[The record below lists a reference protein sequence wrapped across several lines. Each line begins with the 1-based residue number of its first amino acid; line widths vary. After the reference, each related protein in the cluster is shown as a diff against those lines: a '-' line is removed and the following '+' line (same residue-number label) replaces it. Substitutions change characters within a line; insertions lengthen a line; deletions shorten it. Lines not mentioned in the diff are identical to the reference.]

1 MVSMKN
7 NTSIFKKI
15 LMPVVI
21 LVCILMISV
30 MGIMWFSMSAD
41 SKKRIA
47 KNNAEATN
55 LIASDISVFLS
66 EAYAVSEELAV
77 NPSILTMDTK
87 IQTPILEDCVERNDY
102 FELLYIQGSDG
113 MQTGRS
119 SGELADRSTRWWF
132 EQTMEEK
139 QPFISKSYYSVNTN
153 MPCASIFIPMVRNND
168 IIGIMASDIKLDYL
182 VNLVKDVSDNGRTT
196 FIIDGEGT
204 VVAHPNGKYV
214 EELYNYKTLK
224 KTVSQRDSEG
234 NVVKDSEG
242 NIVTQEENLKI
253 SKDFEKSVQQV
264 MAGNKGSK
272 LITYNG
278 KKYFISY
285 SPIELDGKS
294 DSWSVVT
301 LQSYSSAMASTVK
314 MLLILII
321 ISVIILGVTI
331 FIMAA
336 VIKRISNPV
345 VELSDI
351 VSEASEGNFTIKMN
365 DNPCRELSLLSK
377 SFNHLLEKMSGILSS
392 IIEVI
397 SGVETSKENLDSISE
412 KAQKVVKEVQEI
424 SNGATQQEEDVHRVA
439 DLTGEAR
446 QQCEKLLG
454 YSNKIM
460 DEAQNISDMCSGG
473 SVQISDMD
481 EHNKFFLKE
490 VENSY
495 NKIMQLNVFSEQVGT
510 IVAQINEIS
519 DQTSLLALNASIE
532 AARAGEQGKGFAVV
546 ADEIGKLSIS
556 TKESTEIV
564 ADIIKKLQSEVSE
577 TVAVVS
583 NIKKSFEKQAF
594 TVEIVKNSFARFDAS
609 SGVTRNS
616 IHDMIGMLDDMNRMN
631 DLVVKSVNNIY
642 KISKTVSEK
651 TGVVS
656 EIVAMQQSEISYAAN
671 KISDIYNASEILSN
685 DMSKF
690 KIDND

>member
-1 MVSMKN
+1 MKN

-15 LMPVVI
+15 LMPVII

-47 KNNAEATN
+47 KNNAEATK
-55 LIASDISVFLS
+55 LIASDISVFMS

-87 IQTPILEDCVERNDY
+87 VQTPILEDCVERNTY

-153 MPCASIFIPMVRNND
+153 MPCASIFIPMIHND
-168 IIGIMASDIKLDYL
+168 EIIGIMASDIKLDYL
-182 VNLVKDVSDNGRTT
+182 VDLVKDVSDNGRTT

-204 VVAHPNGKYV
+204 VVAHPNEKYV

-224 KTVSQRDSEG
+224 KTVSQRDSAG
-234 NVVKDSEG
+234 NVTKDSDG
-242 NIVTQEENLKI
+242 NILTQEEDIKI
-253 SKDFEKSVQQV
+253 SKGFEKAIHSV
-264 MAGNKGSK
+264 MAGNEGSK
-272 LITYNG
+272 LINYNG

-285 SPIELDGKS
+285 STINLDGNS

-301 LQSYSSAMASTVK
+301 LQSYSSAMASTMR
-314 MLLILII
+314 MLIILILT
-321 ISVIILGVTI
+321 SVIILCVTI
-331 FIMAA
+331 IIMAA
-336 VIKRISNPV
+336 IIKRISRPI

-351 VSEASEGNFTIKMN
+351 VGEASEGNFTIKMS

-377 SFNHLLEKMSGILSS
+377 SFNHLLEKISGILSR

-412 KAQKVVKEVQEI
+412 KARKVVKEVQEI

-460 DEAQNISDMCSGG
+460 EEAQNISDMCSGG

-481 EHNKFFLKE
+481 EHNKYFLKE
-490 VENSY
+490 VDNSY

-564 ADIIKKLQSEVSE
+564 ADIIKKLRSEVSE

-656 EIVAMQQSEISYAAN
+656 EIVAMQQSEISHAAN
-671 KISDIYNASEILSN
+671 KIADIYDASEILSN

-690 KIDND
+690 KIDED

>member
-1 MVSMKN
+1 MKGS
-7 NTSIFKKI
+7 SIFKKI
-15 LMPVVI
+15 LIPVVF

-41 SKKRIA
+41 SKKKIT
-47 KNNAEATN
+47 KNNAEATK
-55 LIASDISVFLS
+55 LISNDISVFLS

-87 IQTPILEDCVERNDY
+87 IQTPILENCVERNTY
-102 FELLYIQGSDG
+102 FELLYIQGTDG

-119 SGELADRSTRWWF
+119 SGELADRSARWWF
-132 EQTMEEK
+132 EQTMEEQ

-153 MPCASIFIPMVRNND
+153 MPCASIFIPMFHNNK
-168 IIGIMASDIKLDYL
+168 IIGIMASDIKLDSL
-182 VNLVKDVSDNGRTT
+182 VELVKDVSNNGRTS

-204 VVAHPNGKYV
+204 VVAHPDEKYI

-224 KTVSQRDSEG
+224 KTVSQRDSDG
-234 NVVKDSEG
+234 NVLKDEDG
-242 NIVTQEENLKI
+242 NILTQEEDLKV
-253 SKDFEKSVQQV
+253 SKDFEKAIQQV
-264 MAGNKGSK
+264 MNGEEGSR
-272 LITYNG
+272 LITYKG

-285 SPIELDGKS
+285 STINLAGKS
-294 DSWSVVT
+294 ASWSVVT
-301 LQSYSSAMASTVK
+301 LQSYSSAMAPTIR
-314 MLLILII
+314 LLLVLMVTCAVVLCITIAI
-321 ISVIILGVTI
+321 MAVII
-331 FIMAA
+331 
-336 VIKRISNPV
+336 KKISNPV

-351 VSEASEGNFTIKMN
+351 VSEAAEGNFTIKMN
-365 DNPCRELSLLSK
+365 DNPCRELGLLSK
-377 SFNHLLEKMSGILSS
+377 SFNRLLEKMSQILSK
-392 IIEVI
+392 IVEVI

-412 KAQKVVKEVQEI
+412 KARKVVKEVQEI

-439 DLTGEAR
+439 GLTGEAR
-446 QQCEKLLG
+446 QQCEKLLAC
-454 YSNKIM
+454 SNKIM
-460 DEAQNISDMCSGG
+460 NEAKNISSMCSGG

-495 NKIMQLNVFSEQVGT
+495 EKIMQLNVFSEQVGT

-519 DQTSLLALNASIE
+519 DQTSLLALNATIE
-532 AARAGEQGKGFAVV
+532 AARAGEQGRGFAVV
-546 ADEIGKLSIS
+546 ADEIGKLAIN

-564 ADIIKKLQSEVSE
+564 ADIIKKLRSEVSE

-609 SGVTRNS
+609 SGVTKNS
-616 IHDMIGMLDDMNRMN
+616 IRDMIEMLDDMNRMN

-642 KISKTVSEK
+642 KISKTVTDK
-651 TGVVS
+651 TTVVS
-656 EIVAMQQSEISYAAN
+656 EIVAMQQSEISQAAS
-671 KISDIYNASEILSN
+671 KISDIYSASEILSS

-690 KIDND
+690 KINED

>member
-1 MVSMKN
+1 MKN
-7 NTSIFKKI
+7 SSIFKKI
-15 LMPVVI
+15 LMPVI
-21 LVCILMISV
+21 LMVCILMISV
-30 MGIMWFSMSAD
+30 MVILWFSMSED
-41 SKKRIA
+41 SKEKIT
-47 KNNAEATN
+47 KNNAEATK
-55 LIASDISVFLS
+55 LIASDISVFMS

-87 IQTPILEDCVERNDY
+87 IQTPILENCVERNTY
-102 FELLYIQGSDG
+102 FELLYIQDEDG

-132 EQTMEEK
+132 KQTMEEK

-153 MPCASIFIPMVRNND
+153 MPCASVFIPMLNND
-168 IIGIMASDIKLDYL
+168 KIIGIMASDIKLDSL
-182 VNLVKDVSDNGRTT
+182 VELINDVSDKGRTS

-204 VVAHPNGKYV
+204 VVAHPNDKYI

-224 KTVSQRDSEG
+224 KTVSQRDENG
-234 NVVKDSEG
+234 NVLKDEDG
-242 NIVTQEENLKI
+242 NILTQEEDIKV
-253 SKDFEKSVQQV
+253 SKDFENAIQQV
-264 MAGNKGSK
+264 MEGNKGSR
-272 LITYNG
+272 LINYKG

-285 SPIELDGKS
+285 NPVDLAGNS
-294 DSWSVVT
+294 DSWSVIT
-301 LQSYSSAMASTVK
+301 LQSYSSAMAPTIHL
-314 MLLILII
+314 LLILML
-321 ISVIILGVTI
+321 ISAVVLCVIIAIL
-331 FIMAA
+331 A
-336 VIKRISNPV
+336 VIIKKISNPV
-345 VELSDI
+345 VEFSDI
-351 VSEASEGNFTIKMN
+351 VSEAAEGNFTIKMN
-365 DNPCRELSLLSK
+365 GSHCRELEMLSK
-377 SFNHLLEKMSGILSS
+377 SFNYLLEKMSEILSK
-392 IIEVI
+392 IVGVI

-412 KAQKVVKEVQEI
+412 KAQKVVKEVKEI

-439 DLTGEAR
+439 ELTGETR
-446 QQCEKLLG
+446 QQCEKLLD

-460 DEAQNISDMCSGG
+460 GEAQNISDMCSGG

-495 NKIMQLNVFSEQVGT
+495 EKIMQLNVFSEQVGT

-546 ADEIGKLSIS
+546 ADEIGKLAIS

-564 ADIIKKLQSEVSE
+564 ADIIKKLRSEVSE

-609 SGVTRNS
+609 SGVTKNS

-631 DLVVKSVNNIY
+631 DIVVKSVNNIY
-642 KISKTVSEK
+642 KISKTV
-651 TGVVS
+651 TDRTAVVS
-656 EIVAMQQSEISYAAN
+656 EIVAMQQNEISQAAS
-671 KISDIYNASEILSN
+671 KISDIYSASEILSN

-690 KIDND
+690 KINEE